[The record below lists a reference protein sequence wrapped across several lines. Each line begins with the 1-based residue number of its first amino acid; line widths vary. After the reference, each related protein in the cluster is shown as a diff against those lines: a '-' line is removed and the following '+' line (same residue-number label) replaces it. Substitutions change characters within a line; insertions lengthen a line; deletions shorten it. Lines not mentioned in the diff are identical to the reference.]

1 MSGRLPTNLAGEI
14 ATLARDVTA
23 PIAGFTLTTRDEI
36 LIRRGNGQGLRLY
49 QDLARDGHTG
59 AVLRKR
65 RAAVV
70 ALEWTIEPG
79 GKAPADLL
87 AAELA
92 RVALKR
98 IRFDQVC
105 RGLLGNVLT
114 GMAVGEVIWEAAEL
128 SVVPEGA
135 APSRRTWIVP
145 SAIKVRNPRRF
156 TFGGEQAEL
165 RLLTWDAPVEG
176 IALPERKFILSR
188 FWAEENEDPFGRGL
202 GHDLF
207 WPVYFKRNGMALWN
221 ALLERFGQPFVY
233 GEYPP
238 GTPPEERAKL
248 INALGNIARDA
259 GLIVPQGSLI
269 KLLEVAGGGA
279 STGQAHAKL
288 VEVMNAEISKIVLGE
303 TQTTEQ
309 GPNGARASAEV
320 HDDVRSELRDADA
333 AMLSEDLAPF
343 LRWLTEINIPGAA
356 PPMVWRKPSEQP
368 DLMAEAKLDETLTRV
383 GYEPTE
389 ERITEVFGTGYR
401 RLNSRPAP
409 GAPGAPPAI
418 AANFAA
424 APLAPPAPDRVQAM
438 AARELEPLQQRM
450 LAAVQAAIQEATS
463 FEELDAKLLTLAGTM
478 PVQPL
483 AEGLAQAMA
492 LAALAGHTDVLD
504 VAGAPAG
511 SAEGARGAAD
521 EG

>member
-1 MSGRLPTNLAGEI
+1 MSGRLPPDLAGEI
-14 ATLARDVTA
+14 ATLARDTTA

-36 LIRRGNGQGLRLY
+36 LTRRGGGQGLKLY

-70 ALEWTIEPG
+70 ALEWTVEPG
-79 GKAPADLL
+79 GDAPADLL

-114 GMAVGEVIWEAAEL
+114 GIGVGEVLWEAAEL

-135 APSRRTWIVP
+135 APARRTWIVP

-156 TFGGEQAEL
+156 TFGGEAAEL

-207 WPVYFKRNGMALWN
+207 WPVYFKRNGIALWN

-233 GEYPP
+233 AEYPP
-238 GTPPEERAKL
+238 GTPPEERTKL
-248 INALGNIARDA
+248 LNALGDIARGA
-259 GLIVPQGSLI
+259 GLVVPQGSLV
-269 KLLEVAGGGA
+269 KLLEAAGGGA
-279 STGQAHAKL
+279 ATGQAQAKL

-333 AMLSEDLAPF
+333 AMLSEDLQPF
-343 LRWLTEINIPGAA
+343 LGWLTEINIPTAA

-368 DLMAEAKLDETLTRV
+368 DLAAEASLDETLTRV

-389 ERITEVFGTGYR
+389 ERVNEVFGPGYR

-409 GAPGAPPAI
+409 GAPAPGATS
-418 AANFAA
+418 NFAA
-424 APLAPPAPDRVQAM
+424 APLAPPAPHRVQAL
-438 AARELEPLQQRM
+438 AARELEPLQQQM
-450 LAAVQAAIQEATS
+450 LAAVQAVFTGATS
-463 FEELDAKLLTLAGTM
+463 FEDLDARLLALAGTM
-478 PVQPL
+478 PVGPL
-483 AEGLAQAMA
+483 AEGLGQMMA

-504 VAGAPAG
+504 AAAEDAAG
-511 SAEGARGAAD
+511 SAEGARGANDAP
-521 EG
+521 

>member
-1 MSGRLPTNLAGEI
+1 MSGRLPTALAGEI
-14 ATLARDVTA
+14 ATIGQDITA

-36 LIRRGNGQGLRLY
+36 LTRRGGGQGLKIY

-70 ALEWTIEPG
+70 ALEWTVEPG
-79 GKAPADLL
+79 GEAPADLL

-98 IRFDQVC
+98 ISFDRVC
-105 RGLLGNVLT
+105 GGLLGSVLT
-114 GMAVGEVIWEAAEL
+114 GYAVAEVMWEAAEL

-135 APSRRTWIVP
+135 APARRPWIVP
-145 SAIKVRNPRRF
+145 SAIKLRNPRRF
-156 TFGGEQAEL
+156 VFAGDAAEL

-188 FWAEENEDPFGRGL
+188 FWAEENEDPYGRGL

-207 WPVYFKRNGMALWN
+207 WPVFFKRNGIALWN

-233 GEYPP
+233 AEYPP
-238 GTPPEERAKL
+238 GTPVDERNKL
-248 INALGNIARDA
+248 LGALGDIARGA
-259 GLIVPQGSLI
+259 GLVVPQGSLV

-279 STGQAHAKL
+279 ATGQAQAKL

-320 HDDVRSELRDADA
+320 HDEVRGELRDADA

-343 LRWLTEINIPGAA
+343 LRWLTEINIPGAQ

-368 DLMAEAKLDETLTRV
+368 DLAAEAKLDETLTRV

-389 ERITEVFGTGYR
+389 ERVNEVYGPGYR
-401 RLNSRPAP
+401 RLNTRPPSTPPGPFGAPAP
-409 GAPGAPPAI
+409 GAAS
-418 AANFAA
+418 NFAA
-424 APLAPPAPDRVQAM
+424 APLAPPTPDRVQAI
-438 AARELEPLQQRM
+438 AARELEPLQQLL
-450 LAAVQAAIQEATS
+450 LAAVQAEMQAATS
-463 FEELDAKLLTLAGTM
+463 FEDLDARLLRLSASM

-492 LAALAGHTDVLD
+492 LAALAGHADVLD
-504 VAGAPAG
+504 AA
-511 SAEGARGAAD
+511 AEDAD
-521 EG
+521 EAP